1 MKLSPSPPKFTFYDK
16 DTSLFIIVNL
26 KIFTFNGT
34 TWNNIT
40 IDEKN
45 LPNTDFPIL
54 RRPSVSEIYQEDP
67 TKKSLI
73 VTGGFNL
80 QTKSSSKSVYI
91 LNIFH
96 DKTDKTSKAFLDLKY
111 NDTNT
116 GRFLHSSANIANK
129 LIIIIGG
136 KNEKGY
142 INTCEYL
149 DLVSQKWNA
158 FPSLQNPRAN
168 HSTTVINDNKLYVY
182 GGYESNGVF
191 VKDKLC
197 YCDVNISQPN
207 ESKWISL
214 ELKMENDNLNTLPN
228 ACACIYPYEDNF
240 IICGGTNGE
249 HLLNGIF
256 EVKIDDIEN
265 EKEVPCEKLGELK
278 TPRSNFHM
286 FMKDGDFYVV
296 GGSLKEYLFNED
308 KKEINNYIEKFTFSL
323 SGKID
328 SENIKVNSDD
338 LILPLLEMNINT
350 SSYKT
355 EPGFP
360 FNASILSKDF

>member
-1 MKLSPSPPKFTFYDK
+1 MQLSPSPPKFTFYDK
-16 DTSLFIIVNL
+16 DTSLFIIVNM
-26 KIFTFNGT
+26 KIFTFNGS
-34 TWNNIT
+34 TWKNIT
-40 IDEKN
+40 IDDKN

-54 RRPSVSEIYQEDP
+54 RRPNVSEIYQEDP
-67 TKKSLI
+67 NKKILI

-96 DKTDKTSKAFLDLKY
+96 DKTDNTSKAFLDLKY
-111 NDTNT
+111 NDNNT

-129 LIIIIGG
+129 FLIIMGG
-136 KNEKGY
+136 RNEKVY
-142 INTCEYL
+142 HNTCEYL
-149 DLVSQKWNA
+149 DLVTHKWNE
-158 FPSLQNPRAN
+158 FPSLKTPRAN
-168 HSTTVINDNKLYVY
+168 HSTSVINESKIYLY
-182 GGYESNGVF
+182 GGYESNGIF

-197 YCDVNISQPN
+197 YCDVNISQPS
-207 ESKWISL
+207 ESKWLSL
-214 ELKMENDNLNTLPN
+214 EIKMENENQLLPN
-228 ACACIYPYEDNF
+228 ACACIFPYEDNF

-265 EKEVPCEKLGELK
+265 EKEVPCEKLGELR

-286 FMKDGDFYVV
+286 FMKDGDFYAV
-296 GGSLKEYLFNED
+296 GGSVKEFFFNED

-338 LILPLLEMNINT
+338 LILPLIDININT
-350 SSYKT
+350 SSYKN

-360 FNASILSKDF
+360 FNTSILSKDF